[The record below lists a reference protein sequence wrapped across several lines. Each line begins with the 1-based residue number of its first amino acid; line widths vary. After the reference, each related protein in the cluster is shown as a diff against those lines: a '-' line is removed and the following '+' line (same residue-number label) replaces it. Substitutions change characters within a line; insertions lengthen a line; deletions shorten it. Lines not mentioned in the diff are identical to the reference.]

1 MPVRVKT
8 TMRKHFASVRSLSL
22 LSFGLVTATLFAPA
36 VWAQQSAP
44 ETISDILPD
53 APSIASASSAV
64 DPQQSTS
71 APAPHQ
77 DPQQKRIFG
86 VLPNFRSVTAGAQL
100 PPQNVKEKFITA
112 TEDSFDYSSF
122 ILAAMVAGEADLA
135 KDTPEFGGGGVGYG
149 RYFWHSFA
157 DQTSENYLVEFIIP
171 SIMHED
177 TRYYSL
183 GKGGFAKRAGY
194 SLSRA
199 FITKT
204 DAGKTTFNSSE
215 IFGAGISAGIS
226 NLYYPGRER
235 TVGNTIDKWGVS
247 VGIDTASFFVKEF
260 YPDIYHLIFHQTV
273 QPQTTP

>member
-1 MPVRVKT
+1 
-8 TMRKHFASVRSLSL
+8 MRKHSASFRCLFA
-22 LSFGLVTATLFAPA
+22 LSFGLFTAALFSPT
-36 VWAQQSAP
+36 VWAQESAP
-44 ETISDILPD
+44 ETLSAALPD
-53 APSIASASSAV
+53 APSVSSSTSV
-64 DPQQSTS
+64 DDPQQPAA
-71 APAPHQ
+71 APETHQ

-86 VLPNFRSVTAGAQL
+86 ILPNFRSVSAGVQL
-100 PPQNVKEKFITA
+100 PPQTLKDKFVTT
-112 TEDSFDYSSF
+112 TEDSFDYSAF
-122 ILAAMVAGEADLA
+122 ILAALVAGEADLA
-135 KDTPEFGGGGVGYG
+135 KDTPEFGGGGVAYG

-171 SIMHED
+171 SITHED

-183 GKGGFAKRAGY
+183 GKGGFGKRAVY

-204 DAGKTTFNSSE
+204 DSGKTTFNSSE

-226 NLYYPGRER
+226 NLYYPGPER
-235 TVGNTIDKWGVS
+235 TVGNTLDKWGIS

-260 YPDIYHLIFHQTV
+260 YPDIYHILFHQTV